1 MTYPNQTEIF
11 EKNKQLIR
19 QLSDLEPGES
29 VTVTCKSKQQANR
42 IRHVVYGWLKTNQI
56 KQFYRVYW
64 SQPTEVKVLK
74 LETDIELVTQKDKL
88 SQKLQNIFAEMIQ
101 NETDPLT
108 IPMKYKNE
116 GIITAE
122 EVGQLICEFQEFMK

>member
-1 MTYPNQTEIF
+1 
-11 EKNKQLIR
+11 
-19 QLSDLEPGES
+19 
-29 VTVTCKSKQQANR
+29 
-42 IRHVVYGWLKTNQI
+42 
-56 KQFYRVYW
+56 
-64 SQPTEVKVLK
+64 
-74 LETDIELVTQKDKL
+74 
-88 SQKLQNIFAEMIQ
+88 MIQ